1 MQAPTCPGN
10 LAAISDG
17 KVTAAD
23 FSAYT
28 RFVARQKTAPAFE
41 GVDLGTAEKASS
53 PQRSP

>member
-28 RFVARQKTAPAFE
+28 RFVGRQKTAPAFD